1 MTNNKK
7 KAQREQQPV
16 HVPAPW
22 QGLRLSILAA
32 FVGLAGCT
40 GAPSAPPR
48 SDPGKDYIGTKVESE
63 QDGDTVA
70 KAVEAKQAGK
80 AGDNAPGIHTA
91 AGELV
96 MGGAPEDTGGGFKGA
111 SDTISLPAS
120 AQGSQALLK
129 ARTGAQLDSVPTQ
142 PAPRL
147 DETLVTPAPAAI
159 DPEKMKA
166 YDSAQPPTAEALS
179 LQQVFAM
186 ALDNDPTL
194 RGAYGEMQAVGYG
207 VTAARAALL
216 PNINI
221 EANYAR
227 ENQNVVKS
235 ENAVYQQGRASW
247 GDNGY
252 ALTLTQP
259 IYDPA
264 AFQKWRQSQDAE
276 RKEVANFAYAQQ
288 DLMLRTAT
296 AYLSILA
303 AEDQI
308 SLTDAERKTTRGQ
321 MDLVQA
327 KFKAGQATQVGVSEV
342 QARLDV
348 QDANYLLVKNDLFDK
363 QQALQ
368 EIIGYGDV
376 QLLPIRKDLEPVV
389 PQPLNPDAW
398 VQKALEQNWSIRAAA
413 AQVSVAEREVAVQ
426 KAGYLPT
433 LNVKVSSGRNDTGG
447 SLFGGGSTVNDTR
460 AQLNLLI
467 PVFQGGYTY
476 GMSHAAASR
485 LGTAQTQL
493 SLVRR
498 KVQRQVLT
506 SLQSILASVDRIKA
520 LDSSVL
526 AFQQALDLKQEG
538 YRSGINDIVAVL
550 DATRNLY
557 NAKRQQAEARYNY
570 LLDTL
575 KLKQAAG
582 VLSGMDIAVISR
594 AVL

>member
-1 MTNNKK
+1 MTKNKK
-7 KAQREQQPV
+7 NTSTQQPV
-16 HVPAPW
+16 QAERRVALAPAM
-22 QGLRLSILAA
+22 LAA
-32 FVGLAGCT
+32 IVGLAGCT
-40 GAPSAPPR
+40 GLPSAPPR
-48 SDPGKDYIGTKVESE
+48 SDPGKDYIGSRVESE
-63 QDGDTVA
+63 QDADTVA
-70 KAVEAKQAGK
+70 NAAQAGK
-80 AGDNAPGIHTA
+80 AGDKQQASSGIKTA
-91 AGELV
+91 SGELV
-96 MGGAPEDTGGGFKGA
+96 MGGEPAAGDGVFKGA
-111 SDTISLPAS
+111 SDTISNKP
-120 AQGSQALLK
+120 GSTPPLK
-129 ARTGAQLDSVPTQ
+129 PRAGEQLDSVPTK

-147 DETLVTPAPAAI
+147 DQTLVMPAPADI

-166 YDSAQPPTAEALS
+166 YDSAKLPADGPLS

-216 PNINI
+216 PNVNV

-227 ENQNVVKS
+227 ESQNVVKS
-235 ENAVYQQGRASW
+235 ENSVYQQGRASW

-264 AFQKWRQSQDAE
+264 AFQKWRQAQDTE

-303 AEDQI
+303 AQDQI
-308 SLTDAERKTTRGQ
+308 ELTEAERSMTRSQ
-321 MDLVQA
+321 MELVQA
-327 KFKAGQATQVGVSEV
+327 KFRAGQVTQVGVSEV
-342 QARLDV
+342 QGRLDV

-376 QLLPIRKDLEPVV
+376 PLLPIRKDLRPVV

-398 VQKALEQNWSIRAAA
+398 VQKSLEQNWSIRAAA
-413 AQVSVAEREVAVQ
+413 AAVSVAEREVSVQ
-426 KAGYLPT
+426 KAGYLPS
-433 LNVKVSSGRNDTGG
+433 LNMKVSSGRNETGG
-447 SLFGGGSTVNDTR
+447 SLFGGGSTVQDTR
-460 AQLNLLI
+460 AQLNLII

-476 GMSHAAASR
+476 GMTHAAASR

-493 SLVRR
+493 SLTRR

-520 LDSSVL
+520 LGSSVQ
-526 AFQQALDLKQEG
+526 AFQQALDLKQAG
-538 YRSGINDIVAVL
+538 YKSGLNDIVAVL

-557 NAKRQQAEARYNY
+557 NAKRQEAEARYNY

-582 VLSGMDIAVISR
+582 VLSGMDIAAISS